1 MSCSSCKYLNECK
14 KSEGAVSGCSYYCS
28 KINSYINGTNSCEN
42 YEKTYSRSN
51 YECDKI
57 YNDGKNYYN
66 DTTPITFYLVLVAI
80 LLILAIIVNT

>member
-57 YNDGKNYYN
+57 YNDGKNLKKIICFFKNLGNFMLKYY
-66 DTTPITFYLVLVAI
+66 
-80 LLILAIIVNT
+80 